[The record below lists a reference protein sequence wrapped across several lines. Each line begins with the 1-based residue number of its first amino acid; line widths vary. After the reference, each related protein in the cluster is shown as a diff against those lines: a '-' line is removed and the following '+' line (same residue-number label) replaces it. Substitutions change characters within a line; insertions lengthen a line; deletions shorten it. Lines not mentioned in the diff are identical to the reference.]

1 MRELF
6 NGVRY
11 VMRAGCPW
19 RYLPGDLPP
28 WEAVYQQMQRW
39 IKAECFE
46 ALVHD
51 VRELLRVAKGK
62 KAQPTAVIMDGRTLR
77 STPESGHRAGF
88 DGHKMTKGSKVHIA
102 VDTLGHLAR
111 TAW

>member
-1 MRELF
+1 MTEEAGQRKYALRDLF
-6 NGVRY
+6 DAVRF
-11 VMRAGCPW
+11 VVRTGCPW
-19 RYLPGDLPP
+19 RYLPGDMPP

-46 ALVHD
+46 AIVHD

-62 KAQPTAVIMDGRTLR
+62 QSQPTAVIMDGRTLR

-88 DGHKMTKGSKVHIA
+88 DKHKMTKF
-102 VDTLGHLAR
+102 TYL
-111 TAW
+111 